1 MSPEI
6 LMSPEIVLTA
16 TATAAAGAAVLV
28 TALTKSRRRNREGV
42 SVRKIYAGRDSVE
55 VLANNVK
62 AAAKKVDNSA
72 ARVEAALKPL
82 MAV

>member
-6 LMSPEIVLTA
+6 LMSPEIVL

-55 VLANNVK
+55 VLANNLK